1 MHSEYTEIRVYSIYV
16 DPSVK
21 MVCQMALQNFANG
34 YVGPMEKE
42 DLSFSPLLNEFID
55 SNISQSVKMK
65 GKMDVL
71 KSPWKKCS
79 FPPDTITVR
88 KIQL

>member
-1 MHSEYTEIRVYSIYV
+1 MASIYD
-16 DPSVK
+16 DP
-21 MVCQMALQNFANG
+21 ALRLMRQTVLENFSNG

-42 DLSFSPLLNEFID
+42 VLSSSPLPNEFID
-55 SNISQSVKMK
+55 SYISQSVEMK

-79 FPPDTITVR
+79 FPPDTIKR
-88 KIQL
+88 AHLLCYFKQ